1 MKQQIDNNINT
12 MIRVEESRRNGL
24 NSHMKTR
31 SIIDESKACRP
42 VVGIQRVIGYSGE
55 QEPNTE
61 HDNSKVVGLLCL
73 GNAALRYGRQI

>member
-31 SIIDESKACRP
+31 SIIDESKASRP
-42 VVGIQRVIGYSGE
+42 VISIQRIVWYSGE
-55 QEPNTE
+55 QKPNTE

-73 GNAALRYGRQI
+73 CNSALRYGGQV